1 MTLLSRVDDAAER
14 MDRPDVDREHLAD
27 ALGHVA
33 AVNRW
38 LGATRA
44 LLRHLPDALP
54 DALPDDPRDQQRAA
68 AVARVLDVGTGSG
81 DLPLS
86 VAGWARERGRP
97 LELTAVDIHEAT
109 LEVAAERTGAEP
121 TIRLVRGD
129 GLRLPFP
136 TGTFD
141 LALLSMTLHHMNG
154 SMVVEALR
162 EAARVARGGRV
173 VVGELE
179 RCLPNYVGARLL
191 AGTLWRRNPVT
202 RHDGPL
208 SVLRAFTPAE
218 MVEAAGAAG
227 LARPRVHRHLFY
239 RLVLVADA

>member
-1 MTLLSRVDDAAER
+1 MTILARVDGAAER
-14 MDRPDVDREHLAD
+14 MDRPDVDRDHLDD

-54 DALPDDPRDQQRAA
+54 DAPAA
-68 AVARVLDVGTGSG
+68 SRPTRPAPRVLDVGTGSG
-81 DLPLS
+81 DLPLA
-86 VAGWARERGRP
+86 VVGWARERDRR
-97 LELTAVDIHEAT
+97 LDLTAVDIHQAT
-109 LEVAAERTGAEP
+109 LEVAAERTAADP
-121 TIRLVRGD
+121 AIRLVRSD
-129 GLRLPFP
+129 GLRLPFR

-154 SMVVEALR
+154 AMVVEALR
-162 EAARVARGGRV
+162 ELARVARGGRV
-173 VVGELE
+173 LVAELE

-208 SVLRAFTPAE
+208 SVLRAFTPGELLELART
-218 MVEAAGAAG
+218 AG
-227 LARPRVHRHLFY
+227 LGRARVHRHFFY
-239 RLVLVADA
+239 RLVLLAEA